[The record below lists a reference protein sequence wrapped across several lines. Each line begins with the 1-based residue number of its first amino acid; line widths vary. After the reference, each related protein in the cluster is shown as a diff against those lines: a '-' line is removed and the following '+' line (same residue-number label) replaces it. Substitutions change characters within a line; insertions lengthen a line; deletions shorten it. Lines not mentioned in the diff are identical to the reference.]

1 MANGSGTQW
10 GRQRQRP
17 AGKQVRS
24 KHPGTHHRRMQL
36 PQLAQDMECIVTAAT
51 EKGRKQDSSYGVLV
65 FPATMQGIW
74 V

>member
-1 MANGSGTQW
+1 M
-10 GRQRQRP
+10 
-17 AGKQVRS
+17 RS